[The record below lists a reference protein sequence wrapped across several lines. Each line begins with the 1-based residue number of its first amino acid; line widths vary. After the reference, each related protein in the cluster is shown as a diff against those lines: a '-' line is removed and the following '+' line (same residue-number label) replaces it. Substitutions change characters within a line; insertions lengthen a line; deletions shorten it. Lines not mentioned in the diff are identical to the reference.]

1 MSRVLAD
8 TGALVAFIDRN
19 EARHEAVKA
28 AFIGVQLPVLT
39 TWAILTEAFYFAQK
53 NGRVDPLWGMLNDG
67 LIKIA
72 PIAEDE
78 LPALH
83 TLMIKYADRPMDF
96 ADATLVHVAGREG
109 ISDILTIDHD
119 DFETYR
125 FGRNR
130 KFHIAPSR

>member
-19 EARHEAVKA
+19 EASHRAVRV
-28 AFIGVQLPVLT
+28 AFGDAQMPVIS

-53 NGRVDPLWGMLNDG
+53 NGKIDPLWGMLEDG
-67 LIKIA
+67 LIKIL
-72 PIAEDE
+72 PIADDE

-83 TLMIKYADRPMDF
+83 ALMLKYADRPMDF

-109 ISDILTIDHD
+109 IADILTIDHD

-130 KFHIAPSR
+130 KFRIAPAR